1 MGSDLVN
8 IHRLCK
14 LLTIIP
20 IQHLESIN
28 YPIRNIFLGSGIKL
42 LMIMFLLPLTD
53 RILIYTIYE
62 NGYANI
68 FYVVLL

>member
-8 IHRLCK
+8 I
-14 LLTIIP
+14 
-20 IQHLESIN
+20 QHLESVN
-28 YPIRNIFLGSGIKL
+28 YLIRNIFPGSGIKL
-42 LMIMFLLPLTD
+42 LMIMFLLPLRD
-53 RILIYTIYE
+53 RILTYTIYE

>member
-1 MGSDLVN
+1 MSSDLVN
-8 IHRLCK
+8 VQHFEN
-14 LLTIIP
+14 IIC
-20 IQHLESIN
+20 L
-28 YPIRNIFLGSGIKL
+28 IRNIFRWRSIKL

-62 NGYANI
+62 NDYANI